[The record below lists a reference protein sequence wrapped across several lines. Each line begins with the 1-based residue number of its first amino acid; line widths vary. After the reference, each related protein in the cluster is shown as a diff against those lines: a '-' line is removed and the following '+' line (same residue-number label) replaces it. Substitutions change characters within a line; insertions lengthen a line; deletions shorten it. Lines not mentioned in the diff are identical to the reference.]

1 MSLRLECLI
10 TFVTAVE
17 LGGFAKA
24 AKKLGMTEGSVSYH
38 IASLEKYFGAVLFT
52 RAIRGARLTEEGKIA
67 FETAKNIL
75 EHLEATKRQL
85 VEMAEAPRGTIRIE
99 ASTIPGEQVLPKLM
113 SSFKERHQGVD
124 FVVRISDSKTAF
136 EKLASREVDLAA
148 VGSLISAPR
157 RLEYERIP
165 IGEEKLVL
173 IVPVD
178 HEFAT
183 RKSVS
188 IPEILSQPWVI
199 REKGSGTRAETER
212 VFVEADV
219 DSSLMNVKLELGS
232 TESVITAVE
241 EGLGVS
247 VVSET
252 AARKAEKAKLVK
264 VVKIS
269 GVDDERILY
278 LIRDVKSDM
287 SKPTKL
293 FWAYSK
299 TQTTS

>member
-1 MSLRLECLI
+1 MSLRIDCLI

-24 AKKLGMTEGSVSYH
+24 AKKMGITEGSVSYH
-38 IASLEKYFGAVLFT
+38 IASLEKYFGAMLFT
-52 RAIRGARLTEEGKIA
+52 RAIRGAKLTEEGKIA

-75 EHLEATKRQL
+75 EQLEAVKRQL
-85 VEMAEAPRGTIRIE
+85 MEMAEAPRGTIKIE
-99 ASTIPGEQVLPKLM
+99 ASTIPGEQMLPKLM

-136 EKLASREVDLAA
+136 DKLVSGEVDLAA
-148 VGSLISAPR
+148 VGSLLSAPR
-157 RLEYERIP
+157 RLEYERMP

-178 HEFAT
+178 HELASS
-183 RKSVS
+183 KSVS
-188 IPEILSQPWVI
+188 VQEILSQPWVI

-212 VFVEADV
+212 ILSEAGV
-219 DSSLMNVKLELGS
+219 DPSEMNVKLELGS
-232 TESVITAVE
+232 TESVMTAVE
-241 EGLGVS
+241 EGVGVS

-264 VVKIS
+264 VLEIS
-269 GVDDERILY
+269 GVDDERMIY
-278 LIRDVKSDM
+278 LVRDVKGEM

-299 TQTTS
+299 TRSMS